1 MSIQLFLVDKL
12 IRLTMKRRFGR
23 DPDVMQLR
31 ALMADQP
38 PRPVPAHVK
47 LEQTTL
53 GGIPTE
59 RLSVDGADDAKAL
72 LYIHGGGFVG
82 GAPSTHRP
90 LTWRLA
96 AGIAAP
102 VYAIDYRLAPEHPFP
117 AGLDDCLAA
126 YRALLEKPIPPG
138 SIIVGG
144 DSAGGNLTLA
154 LMHKL
159 KALGL
164 PMPAAI
170 VCLSPVTD
178 FARDFDSRTRNARS
192 DAMFVPAMLGSVTG
206 RYCPNRDLA
215 DPLLSPLAG
224 DVRGFPPALFQCS
237 AAEMLCD
244 DTIEMTAR
252 LREAGTPVEIA
263 VWPKVFH
270 VWQLMSDYLPEGREA
285 TADIV
290 AFVNRSWTP
299 DVTAGNCEG
308 DRGGRAPRVSD
319 RPSGGHRFSVPV
331 RPSDQSASRLRF
343 SLSGSR
349 A

>member
-1 MSIQLFLVDKL
+1 MSVQLFLADKF
-12 IRLTMKRRFGR
+12 IRLAMKRRFAR

-31 ALMADQP
+31 ALMSEQP
-38 PRPVPAHVK
+38 ARPVPAHVTR
-47 LEQTTL
+47 EDTTL
-53 GGIPTE
+53 GGVPTE
-59 RLSVDGADDAKAL
+59 RLCVDGADVSKAL

-82 GAPSTHRP
+82 GAPSTHRA

-126 YRALLEKPIPPG
+126 YRALLEKTKAPG
-138 SIIVGG
+138 SIVVAG

-164 PMPAAI
+164 PMPGAI

-178 FARDFDSRTRNARS
+178 FARDFGSRTKNARS
-192 DAMFVPAMLGSVTG
+192 DAMFVPAMLSSVTKS
-206 RYCPNRDLA
+206 YCPGADLA
-215 DPLLSPLAG
+215 DPLLSPLQG
-224 DVRGFPPALFQCS
+224 DVSGFPKALFQCS
-237 AAEMLCD
+237 GAEMLCD
-244 DTIEMTAR
+244 DTIEMAAR
-252 LREAGTPVEIA
+252 LRAAGVPVEIA

-270 VWQLMSDYLPEGREA
+270 VWQIMSDYLPESRKA

-290 AFVNRSWTP
+290 AFIKRSWT
-299 DVTAGNCEG
+299 A
-308 DRGGRAPRVSD
+308 
-319 RPSGGHRFSVPV
+319 
-331 RPSDQSASRLRF
+331 
-343 SLSGSR
+343 
-349 A
+349 